1 MEINYPKTRQMSD
14 GEQFVEIFNQIVRDK
29 VKAIDRNA
37 LGVQTIYFKDG
48 SQCGGMWIWKQAG
61 FNLNH

>member
-1 MEINYPKTRQMSD
+1 MEINYPQTRQMSD

-29 VKAIDRNA
+29 VKAIDYNA

-48 SQCGGMWIWKQAG
+48 SKCGGMWLWKQAG
-61 FNLNH
+61 FNLKR